1 MYSFIWSI
9 SQNGRFALK
18 KEKKLRVLSCYCW
31 AITGRQRRRH
41 VSCYQSLPQFS
52 PPTLPAPPPFWHL
65 SHVRQI
71 TSAGFE
77 FFSRCYFCFRQKGN
91 ALRRLSR
98 LKWHAHTHT
107 HTHRYAHACTRSLT
121 HSDNY
126 TNDRKSAHNAH
137 ESIKSGRERKCDV
150 CMQWEAQ
157 RNGEIIKYTHPHT
170 HTPMRR
176 HTHTHVH
183 NCMPIKPMLEPCW
196 RQKGRKDAPPGQ
208 GQHRLCPR
216 AAINK
221 RRAAK

>member
-1 MYSFIWSI
+1 MKTSLFVAVRIRCVLFRLYKKPVSSHTYVCLMYSFIWSI

-77 FFSRCYFCFRQKGN
+77 FFSRCCFCFRQKGN

-107 HTHRYAHACTRSLT
+107 
-121 HSDNY
+121 D
-126 TNDRKSAHNAH
+126 
-137 ESIKSGRERKCDV
+137 
-150 CMQWEAQ
+150 
-157 RNGEIIKYTHPHT
+157 
-170 HTPMRR
+170 
-176 HTHTHVH
+176 THTHALGH
-183 NCMPIKPMLEPCW
+183 SHTQTITRMTGKARTM
-196 RQKGRKDAPPGQ
+196 RM
-208 GQHRLCPR
+208 R
-216 AAINK
+216 A
-221 RRAAK
+221 

>member
-1 MYSFIWSI
+1 MINQSKWEICI
-9 SQNGRFALK
+9 K
-18 KEKKLRVLSCYCW
+18 KREKVKSAFLLLLGHHRAS
-31 AITGRQRRRH
+31 AASSRQL
-41 VSCYQSLPQFS
+41 LPI
-52 PPTLPAPPPFWHL
+52 PATNRTTLPFPSLTPFLAPFACASNYFRW
-65 SHVRQI
+65 I
-71 TSAGFE
+71 WI
-77 FFSRCYFCFRQKGN
+77 FSRCCFCLRQKGN
-91 ALRRLSR
+91 VLRRLSR
-98 LKWHAHTHT
+98 LKWHAHTPT
-107 HTHRYAHACTRSLT
+107 HTERHAHACTRSLT

-157 RNGEIIKYTHPHT
+157 RNGKIIKYTHSLT
-170 HTPMRR
+170 HTYTCEGI
-176 HTHTHVH
+176 HTHTHTHIH
-183 NCMPIKPMLEPCW
+183 NWMPIKPMLEPCW